1 VIVVT
6 GAGGQLGTA
15 FRKLIP
21 DAVFLTRAELDL
33 SHPEGMHQKLNEIRP
48 DTVINCAAY
57 TAVDRAEEEI
67 GLARVVNGVA
77 VGELAR
83 WAEDKGSRLVT
94 FSTDYVF
101 PGTGTKPYVESDP
114 TAPVNAYGWSKLEG
128 EEAALTH
135 PRVLV
140 VRTSWVVSATH
151 PNFVAT
157 MIRNARERVLRV
169 VNDQKG
175 CPTIADDL
183 AKATIDALEAG
194 AMGLLHITNL
204 GETTW
209 FELAREAVKLA
220 GLDPALIT
228 PIETADYPTPARRP
242 AYSVLGSER
251 LDQFG
256 IDPLPPWRQ
265 SLPTVVEGLIGA
277 GLA

>member
-1 VIVVT
+1 MIVVT

-15 FRKLIP
+15 LRKLIP

-57 TAVDRAEEEI
+57 TAVDRAEEETD
-67 GLARVVNGVA
+67 LALVVNGVA

-83 WAEDKGSRLVT
+83 WAEGRGSRLVT
-94 FSTDYVF
+94 FSSDYVF
-101 PGTGTKPYVESDP
+101 PGTGTRPYVESDP
-114 TAPVNAYGWSKLEG
+114 TGPVNAYGWSKLEG

-135 PRVLV
+135 PGVLV

-157 MIRNARERVLRV
+157 MIRNAKERALRV

-194 AMGLLHITNL
+194 ATGLLHLTNQ

-209 FELAREAVKLA
+209 FELARESVGLA
-220 GLDPALIT
+220 GLDPALII

-251 LDQFG
+251 LDEFG
-256 IDPLPPWRQ
+256 MDPLPPWRQ
-265 SLPTVVEGLIGA
+265 SLPTVVEGLVA
-277 GLA
+277 ARLA